1 MNATASDPKIIDVIE
16 RRVSWRSY
24 ADRPVTGA
32 VRAELESTIDSPP
45 AGPFGSSVRLALIEA
60 SAAQRKT
67 AKLGTYGVVKGAP
80 LFMAGVVGETSHGL
94 EDFGYVF
101 QWAVLGATE
110 LGLGTC
116 WLGGTFKRESFG
128 RALGAGEDE
137 VVPAV
142 SPVGYP
148 RRRRTAVDRVFRWAA
163 GSKKRKPW
171 SELFFDEAQQPLSP
185 AAAAPFDKV
194 LDMVRLGPSA
204 SNKQPWR
211 VVRAGDDFHLYLLR
225 SPGYRR
231 RFGVDLQRIDMGIAM
246 CHFERSA
253 QALGLAGGW
262 GDRATGV
269 GTAPEGWR
277 YVASWAASA

>member
-1 MNATASDPKIIDVIE
+1 MSTMDPDPEIIDAIE

-24 ADRPVTGA
+24 ADRPVTGL
-32 VRAELESTIDSPP
+32 VRAQLDTAIASPP

-60 SAAQRKT
+60 SAEQRQS

-80 LFMAGVVGETSHGL
+80 LFMAGVIAEGVHAL

-101 QWAVLGATE
+101 EWAVLAATK

-128 RALGAGEDE
+128 RALGATADE

-148 RRRRTAVDRVFRWAA
+148 RKRRTAVDTVFRWAA

-171 SELFFDEAQQPLSP
+171 SELFVDEAQRPLGK
-185 AAAAPFDKV
+185 AAAAPFEKV
-194 LDMVRLGPSA
+194 LEMVRLGPSA

-211 VVRAGDDFHLYLLR
+211 ILRAGADFHLFLQR
-225 SPGYRR
+225 NAGYHR
-231 RFGVDLQRIDMGIAM
+231 RFAVDLQRIDMGIAM
-246 CHFERSA
+246 CHFELSA
-253 QALGLAGGW
+253 RVLGLAGGW
-262 GDRATGV
+262 DERPAAAGM
-269 GTAPEGWR
+269 APEGGR
-277 YVASWAASA
+277 YVASWVPQ